1 MQLIMFLDVNKVNVF
16 TIYLFVA
23 QLLGYFQQIKSKKKR
38 SITSAY
44 FAKRCIIH
52 KNQHNYWHN
61 FRNIRAQLL
70 LRAQSIKAY
79 LIKNA
84 MKAKTSDFQSLFHS
98 VLVRDTV
105 HRTHPQLSVRPTS
118 CVTFFYL
125 RLLLSLDD
133 NWAAGENMSACT
145 LLLNCVSFLSPFAT

>member
-1 MQLIMFLDVNKVNVF
+1 MFLDVKRVNVF
-16 TIYLFVA
+16 PFYLFVA
-23 QLLGYFQQIKSKKKR
+23 QLLGYFQQIKSKKNR
-38 SITSAY
+38 GIILQFCN

-84 MKAKTSDFQSLFHS
+84 MKAKTSNFQSLFHS
-98 VLVRDTV
+98 FLVRDTV
-105 HRTHPQLSVRPTS
+105 HRTRPQVSVRPTS

-125 RLLLSLDD
+125 LLVLLDD

-145 LLLNCVSFLSPFAT
+145 FLLNCVPFLSPFAT